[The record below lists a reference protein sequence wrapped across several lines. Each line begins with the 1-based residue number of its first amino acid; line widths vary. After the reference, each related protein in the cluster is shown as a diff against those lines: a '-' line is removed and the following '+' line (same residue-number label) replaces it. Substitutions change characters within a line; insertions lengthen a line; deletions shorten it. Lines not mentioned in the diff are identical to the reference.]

1 MLLRSSR
8 SGESVDI
15 VVKKLSDLFRVL
27 ANSRRVQILDELR
40 HGERDVSTLET
51 LLDLPQSAISKHIAV
66 LRSHRIVVE
75 RREGR
80 NVFYRL
86 IDPELTSWMLDG
98 IEYTDLSEAG
108 LNEEVLP
115 G

>member
-8 SGESVDI
+8 SGESVEI

-27 ANSRRVQILDELR
+27 ANSRRVQIVDELR
-40 HGERDVSTLET
+40 HGERDVSSLEN
-51 LLDLPQSAISKHIAV
+51 LLELPQSAISKHIAV

-80 NVFYRL
+80 SVFYRL
-86 IDPELTSWMLDG
+86 IDPELASWMLDG
-98 IEYTDLSEAG
+98 IEYTDL
-108 LNEEVLP
+108 NESSLQGED
-115 G
+115 

>member
-8 SGESVDI
+8 SGESVEI

-86 IDPELTSWMLDG
+86 IDPELASWMLDG
-98 IEYTDLSEAG
+98 IEYTDLNESSLE
-108 LNEEVLP
+108 EEV
-115 G
+115 